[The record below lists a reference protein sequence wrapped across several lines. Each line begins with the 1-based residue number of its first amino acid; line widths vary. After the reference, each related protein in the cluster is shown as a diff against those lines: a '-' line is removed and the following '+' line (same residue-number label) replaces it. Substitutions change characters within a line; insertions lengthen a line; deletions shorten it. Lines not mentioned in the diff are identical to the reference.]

1 MNNTLDRLM
10 EQDGYEDGT
19 RSRRDILGNTSPWRN
34 SDEDMESERFDIN
47 KEKNKL
53 IPFQADFNLKLLLK
67 IFLFGYQANSVFI
80 IMVAFYLIAQ
90 TSSYGIVPL
99 SFLSL
104 GGFQFV
110 SSILAA
116 KFNESLAAT
125 VALIVS
131 LSLSLFV

>member
-1 MNNTLDRLM
+1 MDNNNDIDRDFLPR
-10 EQDGYEDGT
+10 EESKET
-19 RSRRDILGNTSPWRN
+19 HSPYWRQT
-34 SDEDMESERFDIN
+34 DTDMESERFDIN
-47 KEKNKL
+47 KEKNRL
-53 IPFQADFNLKLLLK
+53 IPFQTDFNLKLLLK
-67 IFLFGYQANSVFI
+67 IFLLGYELNSVFI

-90 TSSYGIVPL
+90 TSAYGIIPL

-110 SSILAA
+110 SAILAV

-131 LSLSLFV
+131 LSLSLAV